1 MPWVGSSGSDRCHNL
16 GVQETP
22 AEAITKLIYTYAER
36 IDAGD
41 FAGVGELLQH
51 ATLTFEGFGDA
62 VAGREAIEGLYTR
75 TTRRYEDGTP
85 RTKHVMTNVIVD
97 VADDGTAATSR
108 SYFTVLQAVP
118 GSFPLQPVIA
128 GRYRH
133 TYERVEDRWRVAA
146 MHIAIDLTGDLAH
159 HLLFDLRAMKLS
171 LVYEW
176 DCAPEAFWALYFD
189 PEFAV
194 RLHLE
199 ALGSTT
205 AVVVSQEG
213 DLSSGLVR
221 TLRYGQRPNMPGP
234 VRKIFGEEVT
244 TTEVTTFDSAAS
256 RATFTMTPGTMAD
269 KTHMEGAIAL
279 TGEGGTAVETFSL
292 EARVK
297 IFGAGPV
304 VERFIEHQARAMQDA
319 AVAFMRPELEH

>member
-1 MPWVGSSGSDRCHNL
+1 
-16 GVQETP
+16 
-22 AEAITKLIYTYAER
+22 
-36 IDAGD
+36 
-41 FAGVGELLQH
+41 
-51 ATLTFEGFGDA
+51 
-62 VAGREAIEGLYTR
+62 
-75 TTRRYEDGTP
+75 
-85 RTKHVMTNVIVD
+85 
-97 VADDGTAATSR
+97 
-108 SYFTVLQAVP
+108 
-118 GSFPLQPVIA
+118 
-128 GRYRH
+128 
-133 TYERVEDRWRVAA
+133 
-146 MHIAIDLTGDLAH
+146 
-159 HLLFDLRAMKLS
+159 MKLS

-205 AVVVSQEG
+205 AVVESQEG

-244 TTEVTTFDSAAS
+244 TTEVTTFDPAAS
-256 RATFTMTPGTMAD
+256 KAKFTMTPGTMAD

-304 VERFIEHQARAMQDA
+304 VERFIEHQARAMQEA